1 MTFQIGGNRGLGPK
15 LNHFEAVPRHNI
27 YEEVEL
33 VVFGDCHSNVISL
46 KRSPFVVLIFS
57 QFIHEVKYLHLTCL
71 YVKE

>member
-1 MTFQIGGNRGLGPK
+1 MIFQLGGLEPK
-15 LNHFEAVPRHNI
+15 LNPVGAIPRHNV

-46 KRSPFVVLIFS
+46 KRSPFVVLKFS
-57 QFIHEVKYLHLTCL
+57 KFLDEVKYLHLTCL

>member
-1 MTFQIGGNRGLGPK
+1 MNPVK
-15 LNHFEAVPRHNI
+15 AVPRHNV

-46 KRSPFVVLIFS
+46 KRSPFVVLKFS
-57 QFIHEVKYLHLTCL
+57 QFLHEVKHLHQTYL

>member
-1 MTFQIGGNRGLGPK
+1 MNPVK
-15 LNHFEAVPRHNI
+15 AVPRHNV

-46 KRSPFVVLIFS
+46 KRSPFVVLKFS

-71 YVKE
+71 CEIIKKEERKNTSV